1 MAKKEIILS
10 DKIARGWLTQLDAYG
25 NPLTESQYIEFKIP
39 KNGHIAPGLIV
50 YFRGKKL
57 KLNKKGEVMDVD
69 VEPDDFYKGGLY
81 YVNVP
86 GVEDY
91 YFCFETNE
99 HIKKAKATHDEVYAT
114 PFACVG

>member
-1 MAKKEIILS
+1 MAKTTAPKKAVVPEKII
-10 DKIARGWLTQLDAYG
+10 RGWLTKLDGYG
-25 NPLTESQYIEFKIP
+25 NAISESKYIEFKLPKRGQIP
-39 KNGHIAPGLIV
+39 ANLKEYFAIKEKIKNV
-50 YFRGKKL
+50 
-57 KLNKKGEVMDVD
+57 EVDT
-69 VEPDDFYKGGLY
+69 DDFYKGGLY

-99 HIKKAKATHDEVYAT
+99 HIKKAKAARDEVYAT